1 MHQPAPVLSKV
12 SMKAEQRTRNSLHSL
27 MYREFFEEISGEY
40 PIEDSGNSKAVF
52 NKINTCTQSEKLTTS
67 D

>member
-27 MYREFFEEISGEY
+27 MYRGFFEEISGEY
-40 PIEDSGNSKAVF
+40 PIALPSSSAAVL